1 MNTSF
6 RTSFIVCALA
16 LSGCVSTAIQ
26 SPLVVPSQG
35 TLSTKAVMIDNPTFG
50 GTFDKDNFIPQPMA
64 NSIALDLAKRFPSIT
79 IIRPQHY
86 ATITEPMR
94 RPNLVFSTDGSG
106 TSYVELELEITSWNP
121 GNAFTRW
128 LTSGISNSGEA
139 SLSVKATVVKV
150 SPGGVKSKPLAE
162 SVFTTAS
169 TGNLLYTGNAS
180 TPWTRAASEIAKWV
194 ENQL

>member
-1 MNTSF
+1 MNTTFKISF
-6 RTSFIVCALA
+6 VLCALA

-35 TLSTKAVMIDNPTFG
+35 TLGTQEVVIDNPTSG
-50 GTFDKDNFIPQPMA
+50 GTFSQNSFSPMPMA
-64 NSIALDLAKRFPSIT
+64 NSIALDLAKRFPSIQ

-86 ATITEPMR
+86 TTITEPMR
-94 RPNLVFSTDGSG
+94 RPNLVFSTDGIG
-106 TSYVELELEITSWNP
+106 TSYVELELEVTSWNP

-150 SPGGVKSKPLAE
+150 SPGDVKSKPLAQ

-180 TPWTRAASEIAKWV
+180 TPWNRAASEIAKWV
-194 ENQL
+194 GNQL